1 MNELFKNIDEV
12 NKINILRELDGNT
25 LSYAKNKKILSSFQ
39 KDDFVCVIIS
49 GNVQIIKNDIS
60 GNRLVIEDLHK
71 DDIFGSIS
79 ANISSDEYE
88 IVTKEDS
95 MVIVIEFDHILRN
108 NSKSSMYNIFL
119 KNLLEILYQKITEFN
134 NRIEIITNITIR
146 NKLLA
151 YFKLMTKNNNQRFFN
166 LPFSYSELAN
176 YLATNRS
183 AMSRE
188 LKLLKD
194 EGLIEVKGRKIKLL
208 YYN

>member
-1 MNELFKNIDEV
+1 MLELFKNIDE
-12 NKINILRELDGNT
+12 NSKINILRQLDGNT
-25 LSYAKNKKILSSFQ
+25 LSYAKNMKILSSFQ
-39 KDDFVCVIIS
+39 KDDIVCIVLS
-49 GNVQIIKNDIS
+49 GNIQVIKNDIS
-60 GNRLVIEDLHK
+60 GNRIVIEDLHQ

-88 IVTKEDS
+88 IITKEDS
-95 MVIVIEFDHILRN
+95 SVIVIEFDHILRN
-108 NSKSSMYNIFL
+108 NNNDYVYSIFL

-134 NRIEIITNITIR
+134 NRLEIISNMTIR

-151 YFKLMTKNNNQRFFN
+151 YFKLMTKNNNGRFFI

-188 LKLLKD
+188 LKALKD
-194 EGLIEVKGRKIKLL
+194 EGFIEVKGKRIKLL

>member
-1 MNELFKNIDEV
+1 MFDLFKNIDEV
-12 NKINILRELDGNT
+12 SKINILRQLDGNT
-25 LSYAKNKKILSSFQ
+25 LRYTKNKKILSSFQ
-39 KDDFVCVIIS
+39 KDDIVCIVLE
-49 GNVQIIKNDIS
+49 GNIQVIKNDIS
-60 GNRLVIEDLHK
+60 GNRIVIEDLHK

-88 IVTKEDS
+88 IITKEDS
-95 MVIVIEFDHILRN
+95 MVIVIELDHILGN
-108 NSKSSMYNIFL
+108 NNGDYMYILFL
-119 KNLLEILYQKITEFN
+119 KNLIEILYQKITEFN
-134 NRIEIITNITIR
+134 NRLEIISNMTIR

-151 YFKLMTKNNNQRFFN
+151 YFKLMTKNNNNRFFI

-188 LKLLKD
+188 LKALKD
-194 EGLIEVKGRKIKLL
+194 EGLIEVKGKRIKLL

>member
-1 MNELFKNIDEV
+1 MFELFKNIDETS
-12 NKINILRELDGNT
+12 KINILRELDGNT
-25 LSYAKNKKILSSFQ
+25 LSYTKNKKILSSFQ
-39 KDDFVCVIIS
+39 KDDFVCIILS
-49 GNVQIIKNDIS
+49 GNIQVIKNDVS

-71 DDIFGSIS
+71 DDIFGSIT

-88 IVTKEDS
+88 IITKEDS
-95 MVIVIEFDHILRN
+95 TIIVIEFDHILRN
-108 NSKSSMYNIFL
+108 NNLNSMYSIFL

-134 NRIEIITNITIR
+134 NRIEIITNMTIR

-151 YFKLMTKNNNQRFFN
+151 YFKLMTKNNNGRFII

-183 AMSRE
+183 AMTRE
-188 LKLLKD
+188 LKHLKD
-194 EGLIEVKGRKIKLL
+194 EGLIEIKGKKIKLL